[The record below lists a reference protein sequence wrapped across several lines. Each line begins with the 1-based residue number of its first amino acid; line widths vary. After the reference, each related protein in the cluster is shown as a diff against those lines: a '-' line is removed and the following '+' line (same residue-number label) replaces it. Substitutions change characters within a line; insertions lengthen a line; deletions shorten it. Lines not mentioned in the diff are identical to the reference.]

1 MKSREKSGIF
11 QIWRLTIPPPRA
23 KNFQKIPD
31 VIFLPPLI
39 KKYLPGQG
47 ESIRAHH
54 VGVRAVTRALSGSK
68 DERENAIFF
77 CNFHHTVAL

>member
-1 MKSREKSGIF
+1 MIF
-11 QIWRLTIPPPRA
+11 NELYCC
-23 KNFQKIPD
+23 K
-31 VIFLPPLI
+31 FLNYTSNQTI
-39 KKYLPGQG
+39 KKYLLGQG